1 MFDMMKMMGK
11 VKEVQDRVRE
21 AQDRL
26 GNITVE
32 GESGAGMVK
41 VVANCKKQIVKLDID
56 DSLTGAESKTILS
69 DLIVAAVNNA
79 MDKADETAREEI
91 KKSTEGMM
99 PNIPGMDLSNMFGG

>member
-21 AQDRL
+21 AQGRL
-26 GNITVE
+26 ENITVE
-32 GESGAGMVK
+32 GEAAAGMVK
-41 VVANCKKQIVKLDID
+41 VVANCKKQLVSLDID
-56 DSLTGAESKTILS
+56 DSLVNAESKTILS

-79 MDKADETAREEI
+79 MDKADERSKEEI

-99 PNIPGMDLSNMFGG
+99 PNIPGMDLGNLFGQ